1 MKLPESL
8 AAALTAA
15 DEAYL
20 IALCNK
26 GTYNRAKNVLAALAS
41 PPQAECTP
49 DGVQV
54 QLGQVT
60 CLIRAP
66 LGDSRC
72 SCPSSA
78 V

>member
-8 AAALTAA
+8 AALTAA

-26 GTYNRAKNVLAALAS
+26 GTYNRAKKDLAALAS

-49 DGVQV
+49 MG
-54 QLGQVT
+54 
-60 CLIRAP
+60 C
-66 LGDSRC
+66 RC
-72 SCPSSA
+72 SWDRSPA
-78 V
+78 